1 MAEPPIPSSSSTPV
15 IEPFNQEARIAFGMM
30 LEAHRKTSR
39 ERASIIEYQ
48 QMVHWLSEEIP
59 SRGGQT
65 EKEAKR
71 RSWTRTHFVVRNR
84 KLYRLADRTHPE
96 LREVISELQ
105 IWDTIIQNHNSLGHA
120 GQDPTAKAINRAY
133 YGITRDEVIFLIK
146 LCEICHR
153 KAPSKSKG
161 PLKNIISTEV
171 FERVQIDLIDM
182 RSTPDVTT
190 SGTFLW
196 ICHLLCRFCKI
207 RMLIAMF
214 NKEAATVARAI
225 PRWICTFG
233 VMKIL
238 QSDNGGE
245 FKGVCLELA
254 RKFGVLVINGR
265 PRTPRTQG
273 LVEQSNGTVKHRIN
287 AWKRTNGSSHWSDSL
302 DGKILF
308 SSV

>member
-1 MAEPPIPSSSSTPV
+1 M
-15 IEPFNQEARIAFGMM
+15 
-30 LEAHRKTSR
+30 
-39 ERASIIEYQ
+39 
-48 QMVHWLSEEIP
+48 SEEVP
-59 SRGGQT
+59 SRDGLT

-71 RSWTRTHFVVRNR
+71 RSWTRTNFIVRNR

-96 LREVISELQ
+96 LREVIPEPQ
-105 IWDTIIQNHNSLGHA
+105 IWDIIIQNHNSLGHA

-153 KAPSKSKG
+153 KAPSKSKD

-190 SGTFLW
+190 SGTFFW
-196 ICHLLCRFCKI
+196 ICHLLCHFCKI
-207 RMLIAMF
+207 RMLIALV
-214 NKEAATVARAI
+214 NKEATTVARAI
-225 PRWICTFG
+225 HRWICTFG

-254 RKFGVLVINGR
+254 RRFGVLVINGR

-287 AWKRTNGSSHWSDSL
+287 TWKRANGSSHWSDLL
-302 DGKILF
+302 DVRFYFLLF
-308 SSV
+308 AVY